1 MTTSMTKRD
10 ALTQVRL
17 AAMDLAMA
25 QPGRPGYQVERFR
38 RANAALVRAQLAAAD
53 AGASSSEITQASE
66 WNGMTL

>member
-17 AAMDLAMA
+17 AAMDLAMT
-25 QPGRPGYQVERFR
+25 QPGKPGYKIEKFR
-38 RANAALVRAQLAAAD
+38 AANSGLVRAQLNAAD

-66 WNGMTL
+66 WNGLSL